1 MFRLSKPHS
10 YIRRGPRPST
20 ELGTTPTLLSTYSLD
35 WARPGTSRP
44 KGRTRSRGESES
56 PDPGDAA
63 GRFAGGPRRAAGQT
77 GSGRRDLGRNPSRLR
92 PCARDVPGILRPGRE
107 SHALGRAG
115 RGLPAFA
122 CRGREG

>member
-44 KGRTRSRGESES
+44 KGRTRSRGESGG
-56 PDPGDAA
+56 PDPGDPAW
-63 GRFAGGPRRAAGQT
+63 RFAAGPRRAVGQT
-77 GSGRRDLGRNPSRLR
+77 SLGRCRLR
-92 PCARDVPGILRPGRE
+92 LKPARLT
-107 SHALGRAG
+107 
-115 RGLPAFA
+115 PAPPDLHPLIPS
-122 CRGREG
+122 G